1 MNKNF
6 VVEILKNCRFWKAG
20 TIVTFKYQDWELI
33 LKKEE
38 PIYKPF
44 IFAINGK
51 KSNSNE
57 TISRRFISAEMAF
70 LYILNGFN
78 ENCNVK
84 NKYQSLED
92 AFKVME

>member
-1 MNKNF
+1 M
-6 VVEILKNCRFWKAG
+6 C
-20 TIVTFKYQDWELI
+20 FKVSRLGIDF
-33 LKKEE
+33 KKEE

-70 LYILNGFN
+70 LYILNDFN